1 MKKILISLLLVTSF
15 SLSGS
20 IFKEDNDEKTHI
32 AIGAM
37 TGVWVNLLAKKHGAT
52 DIQAFL
58 LGVGAAMAVG
68 AAVSDG
74 NMDLG
79 SDAIGGAVGGSFSYV
94 IYKF

>member
-1 MKKILISLLLVTSF
+1 MKHILTLILAT
-15 SLSGS
+15 SLSFGGS
-20 IFKEDNDEKTHI
+20 LFKAEDDMKTHV

-52 DIQAFL
+52 DVQAFL

-68 AAVSDG
+68 AIASDG

-79 SDAIGGAVGGSFSYV
+79 SDAIGGAVGGGASYV
-94 IYKF
+94 IYRF